1 MSISILEFTERERE
15 SYMYLTFYHV
25 SANKRALKNVI
36 VNKVHDHKEN
46 IMYEYLYVSI

>member
-25 SANKRALKNVI
+25 SANKWAPKNVI
-36 VNKVHDHKEN
+36 VNKVHNHKED
-46 IMYEYLYVSI
+46 IVYEYLDASI